1 MANGEGVTS
10 DGRAPKMA
18 MAMTCRFRASLNH
31 KNDGQIKFI
40 KPNSQ
45 R

>member
-1 MANGEGVTS
+1 MGGRKGKKDRTLRGFVTLH
-10 DGRAPKMA
+10 
-18 MAMTCRFRASLNH
+18 FYASLNH
-31 KNDGQIKFI
+31 KNTGQTKFI